1 MKVLITGANGQLG
14 RELTKQYVQQKN
26 IELILTYI
34 SDFDIAKY
42 DKACIENN
50 NIVQKVNLD
59 ITNENNVNEVIN
71 KYKPDVV
78 INCAAYTAVDKCE
91 TDEKNAYKINA
102 LGPKY
107 LSAATSA
114 IGLEMVQ
121 VSTDYVFD
129 GEGNTPLIE
138 TDEVNPQTA
147 YGRTKLQGEILVREN
162 NPKHY
167 IVRTAWLYGDGNNFV
182 KTMLKLSETN
192 KVLKVVNDQK
202 GTPTSTVDLA
212 RVIIKLIENKAYG
225 LYHCTCKGEC
235 TWYNLAKEI
244 FRIKD
249 IDVGVIPCITDE
261 FPRPA
266 KRPNYSVLRNYGLQN
281 SIGDITRNWKE
292 ALEEY
297 LKYGIS

>member
-14 RELTKQYVQQKN
+14 RELTKQYLEQKN
-26 IELILTYI
+26 IELILTDI
-34 SDFDIAKY
+34 GDFDISKY
-42 DKACIENN
+42 NYEDNN
-50 NIVQKVNLD
+50 AIQKVSLD
-59 ITNENNVNEVIN
+59 ITNEINVNEVIN

-78 INCAAYTAVDKCE
+78 INCAAHTAVDKCE
-91 TDEKNAYKINA
+91 TDEENAYKINA

-107 LSAATSA
+107 LATATNA
-114 IGLEMVQ
+114 IGSEIVQ

-129 GEGNTPLIE
+129 GEGNTQLIE
-138 TDEVNPQTA
+138 TDKVNPQTV
-147 YGRTKLQGEILVREN
+147 YGSTKLQGEILVREN

-167 IVRTAWLYGDGNNFV
+167 VVRTAWLYGDGNNFI

-212 RVIIKLIENKAYG
+212 KVIIKLIENKAYG

-235 TWYNLAKEI
+235 TWYDLTKEI
-244 FRIKD
+244 FKIKG
-249 IDVGVIPCITDE
+249 IGTEVIPCTTDE

-266 KRPNYSVLRNYGLQN
+266 KRPKYSVLRNYGLEN
-281 SIGDITRNWKE
+281 SIGDITRDWKE
-292 ALEEY
+292 SLEEY
-297 LKYGIS
+297 LNNI